1 MAGYPL
7 NSSAQQCSRFAAA
20 HHMHPSATSLMPLQ
34 LTGWQA
40 SVILNLHHHVLP
52 ASLLAI
58 LHMLRQGF
66 SKSLPACV

>member
-1 MAGYPL
+1 
-7 NSSAQQCSRFAAA
+7 
-20 HHMHPSATSLMPLQ
+20 MHITATNLMPLQ

-40 SVILNLHHHVLP
+40 SVILNMHHHILP

-58 LHMLRQGF
+58 LRMLRQGF